1 MNRKFEVGKNYSC
14 TDLYAGTVNNK
25 CIRRTETTVTFIE
38 SDMFSRMDNVTRKP
52 STHKIRH
59 DSRGNEECLVYH
71 CDHYD
76 FDCVIRADVPD
87 GHNSLDMLEEQE
99 NKQEDEMVECN
110 DDEENYYPS
119 VTNGDY
125 SSSNPYNAP
134 GMSINDFI

>member
-14 TDLYAGTVNNK
+14 TDLYAGTVFNK
-25 CIRRTETTVTFIE
+25 CISRTETTATFIE
-38 SDMFSRMDNVTRKP
+38 SDRFSRMDNVTRKP

-76 FDCVIRADVPD
+76 FDCVIRADMPD
-87 GHNSLDMLEEQE
+87 GHNSLDLLEEQE
-99 NKQEDEMVECN
+99 TKQENEMTVDDYEEC
-110 DDEENYYPS
+110 YPS
-119 VTNGDY
+119 VTNGNY
-125 SSSNPYNAP
+125 SSSDPWNAP